1 MELKSL
7 SNFSYSV
14 CSWSMS
20 SKEPEK
26 INDTKVHIMWTIV
39 AIKKTIDD
47 FIAIFI
53 NKFSYILLP
62 TAIGEDI

>member
-1 MELKSL
+1 
-7 SNFSYSV
+7 
-14 CSWSMS
+14 MS

-26 INDTKVHIMWTIV
+26 INDTNVHIMWTIV